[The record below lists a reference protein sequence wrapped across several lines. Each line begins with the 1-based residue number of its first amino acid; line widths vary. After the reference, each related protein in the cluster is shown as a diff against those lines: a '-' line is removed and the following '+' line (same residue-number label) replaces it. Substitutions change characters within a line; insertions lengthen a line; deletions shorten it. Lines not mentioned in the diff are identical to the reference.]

1 MQLQQILATDGVVSS
16 EIKTILYNWSL
27 KFLIAFLTDAL
38 QIADCFLSATQLLYL
53 YLYEGIDPRIVE
65 IVGKPRDNVNIR
77 PQKVQGSPF
86 RFGSLCPFLERLAS
100 AKSSCAVTSTRNASE
115 LS

>member
-1 MQLQQILATDGVVSS
+1 MQLQQILATDGVISS
-16 EIKTILYNWSL
+16 EMKTTLYNWSL
-27 KFLIAFLTDAL
+27 KSLMAFLADAL
-38 QIADCFLSATQLLYL
+38 RIVDCSLSATQLLYL
-53 YLYEGIDPRIVE
+53 YEGIDPRTVE
-65 IVGKPRDNVNIR
+65 IVSKPRDNVNIR

-100 AKSSCAVTSTRNASE
+100 EKSSCAVTSTRNASE